1 VATPLNISSV
11 EQLDELLSTPT
22 DMVVQTMRQC
32 PGDIMLLGIGGKM
45 GPTLGRMIVRATQQA
60 GIDRRV
66 IGVSRFSNTSVS
78 DQLNAWGIET
88 IAGDLLNPDFINSL
102 PDAPNVIAM
111 AAMKFGT
118 TGNENLT
125 WAMNTFLPSLICRKY
140 RDSRIAAFST
150 GNVYGLVPSTGQGS
164 KETDTP
170 APIGEYAMS
179 ALGRERTYEYFCK
192 THQIPTSLIR
202 LNYATELRYGVLVD
216 LALQVYNNQPV
227 DVSMGHVNVIW
238 QGDAN
243 AMSIC
248 SLADAATPAFT
259 INVAGP
265 EILSTRRICESFA
278 DAFGKR
284 VHVVGEEA
292 TDALLND
299 GSRGHERYGLPGVS
313 FEQMLPLIVDW
324 IQNDRPL
331 LGEPTHFESRT
342 GVF

>member
-1 VATPLNISSV
+1 MNISSV

-22 DMVVQTMRQC
+22 EQVVETMRQC
-32 PGDIMLLGIGGKM
+32 PGDIVLLGIGGKM
-45 GPTLGRMIVRATQQA
+45 GPTLGRMVQRATEMA

-66 IGVSRFSNTSVS
+66 IGVSRFSDSSRRN
-78 DQLNAWGIET
+78 QLNTWGMET
-88 IAGDLLNPDFINSL
+88 IAGDLLDADFVNSL
-102 PDAPNVIAM
+102 PDAPNVIVM

-118 TGNENLT
+118 TGNEHLT
-125 WAMNTFLPSLICRKY
+125 WAMNTFLPSLVCQKY
-140 RDSRIAAFST
+140 RNSRIAAFST
-150 GNVYGLVPSTGQGS
+150 GNVYGLVPSTGKGS
-164 KETDTP
+164 KESDSP

-179 ALGRERTYEYFCK
+179 ALGRERTYEYFCN

-216 LALQVYNNQPV
+216 LALQVYNDHPI

-248 SLADAATPAFT
+248 SLADATVPAFT
-259 INVAGP
+259 INVAGR
-265 EILSTRRICESFA
+265 EILSTRRVCEAFA
-278 DAFGKR
+278 DAFGKK
-284 VHVVGEEA
+284 VQIVGEEA

-299 GSRGHERYGLPGVS
+299 GTKGHARYGMPTVS
-313 FEQMLPLIVDW
+313 FDEMLPQIVEW
-324 IQNDRPL
+324 IRNDRRL
-331 LGEPTHFESRT
+331 LGKPTHFESRT